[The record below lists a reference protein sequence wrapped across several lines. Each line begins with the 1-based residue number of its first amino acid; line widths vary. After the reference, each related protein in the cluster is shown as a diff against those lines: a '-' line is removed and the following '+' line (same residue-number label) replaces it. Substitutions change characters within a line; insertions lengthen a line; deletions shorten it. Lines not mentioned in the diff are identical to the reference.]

1 MKLVRRPG
9 RRVSQFGAW
18 IAIFAILLAALA
30 PSVARALSSPQQA
43 MPWTDICSVGG
54 PQVVHDAAPASGS
67 GQHEGMGLKHC
78 PFCLTHAGHFALPAA
93 TLDVLPTAD
102 SCAEVFP
109 PSAATPPP
117 RFIRAAAQPRAP
129 PAIS

>member
-1 MKLVRRPG
+1 MKLAHRTG
-9 RRVSQFGAW
+9 RLTAW

-30 PSVARALSSPQQA
+30 PSVARALSPPQTA
-43 MPWTDICSVGG
+43 MPWTDICSVVGT
-54 PQVVHDAAPASGS
+54 QAAPTTEPMSGS

-78 PFCLTHAGHFALPAA
+78 PFCLTHAGHFALPA
-93 TLDVLPTAD
+93 TTPDVLPTAD

-117 RFIRAAAQPRAP
+117 RFIRAAAQSRAP
-129 PAIS
+129 PANS

>member
-1 MKLVRRPG
+1 MNPARRPG
-9 RRVSQFGAW
+9 RLATW

-30 PSVARALSSPQQA
+30 PSVARALSSPQKA

-54 PQVVHDAAPASGS
+54 PQVAHDAAPASGS

-78 PFCLTHAGHFALPAA
+78 PFCLTHAGQFALPAV
-93 TLDVLPTAD
+93 TPDVFPTAD
-102 SCAEVFP
+102 SCVEAFP
-109 PSAATPPP
+109 PSAAIPSP

-129 PAIS
+129 PAHS

>member
-1 MKLVRRPG
+1 MNPARRPG
-9 RRVSQFGAW
+9 RLAAW

-30 PSVARALSSPQQA
+30 PSVARALSSPQQQA

-54 PQVVHDAAPASGS
+54 PQIAHDVAPASGS

-78 PFCLTHAGHFALPAA
+78 PFCLTHAGQFALPAA
-93 TLDVLPTAD
+93 TLDFLPTAD
-102 SCAEVFP
+102 SRAGVLP
-109 PSAATPPP
+109 PSAAIPPP
-117 RFIRAAAQPRAP
+117 RFIRATVQPRAP

>member
-1 MKLVRRPG
+1 MNFARSRAT
-9 RRVSQFGAW
+9 AW

-30 PSVARALSSPQQA
+30 PSLARALSSPQKA

-54 PQVVHDAAPASGS
+54 PQVAHDVAPESGS

-78 PFCLTHAGHFALPAA
+78 PFCLTHAGQFALPAT
-93 TLDVLPTAD
+93 TLNFLPTVD
-102 SCAEVFP
+102 SCAGVFP

-117 RFIRAAAQPRAP
+117 RFIRAAA
-129 PAIS
+129 